1 VQRKLPPGDYILD
14 VLGRAP
20 KRIRAEAQPFTVV
33 SGQTVRVDMNVDTG
47 VR

>member
-1 VQRKLPPGDYILD
+1 MQPELPPGDYILD